1 MDKIIDPAFLNS
13 PWLRDGQHCQ
23 HDCEAPLGP
32 RHEQESA
39 LSWLGFQEGTA
50 TSGLLPHQVLLYPSG
65 CPKCSW
71 GCCTGTIK
79 GPSSWALGWAVEG
92 LSLSILFEE
101 KIGLQDVLFLTFL
114 CLLFSIAVC
123 SERQKRWI
131 NCNGFSSLS
140 NTRVVQMQVSECQAC
155 FSIIRLHEQQRKET
169 AIKFVS
175 CQEKLS
181 SWRAR
186 RLGGEHAG
194 TEGRRW

>member
-1 MDKIIDPAFLNS
+1 MGSTVSMTVKHRSDQGMSRCLLCHGLDS
-13 PWLRDGQHCQ
+13 RREQ
-23 HDCEAPLGP
+23 P
-32 RHEQESA
+32 RQGSCHE
-39 LSWLGFQEGTA
+39 
-50 TSGLLPHQVLLYPSG
+50 VLLYPSG

-101 KIGLQDVLFLTFL
+101 KIGLQDALFLAFPW
-114 CLLFSIAVC
+114 LLFSIAVC
-123 SERQKRWI
+123 SERQKWWI
-131 NCNGFSSLS
+131 NCNDFSSLS

-155 FSIIRLHEQQRKET
+155 FSIIRLHEQQRKKT